1 MLWERAPSR
10 TASSP
15 NCGDDAGAAAAGLT
29 KELLRRVCEPF
40 FDQMIMALLSVL
52 QGQNTYAACN
62 QEAFEACFQPKVG
75 VPNLSNQA
83 EQLSEEAM
91 SDPGEGFAFSCVLDP
106 PSQSQTMAAYAP
118 ELLPQANG
126 AAIKV
131 SGGVT
136 NKDQDKTSPAT
147 VIVCRHWKS
156 KGFCRMEDKCKFAH
170 PDHKCGVPNRT
181 SLAGKGAP
189 AQGNTGVANT
199 NSSDEEAGAN
209 ADGTKKKK
217 RRSKAKSKM
226 LEQAGGHSEQP
237 GLPPPQRLSE
247 LLNRD

>member
-1 MLWERAPSR
+1 MLWERAPSH

-15 NCGDDAGAAAAGLT
+15 TCGEDAGGPAAAGLT

-52 QGQNTYAACN
+52 QGQNTYCGGN

-75 VPNLSNQA
+75 VPNLSQA
-83 EQLSEEAM
+83 DRLSEEAM
-91 SDPGEGFAFSCVLDP
+91 SDPGDTFAFSCVLEP
-106 PSQSQTMAAYAP
+106 PQPSSTMAAHAP
-118 ELLPQANG
+118 EFLPQANG

-181 SLAGKGAP
+181 SLAGKGATAP
-189 AQGNTGVANT
+189 GNAGVANT

-237 GLPPPQRLSE
+237 GLPTQQRLAE
-247 LLNRD
+247 LLHRD